1 MGMTSDALVII
12 LPLGALLSV
21 LLLFRGGLV

>member
-1 MGMTSDALVII
+1 MLAWRERWV

-21 LLLFRGGLV
+21 IGMLRIAAG